1 MASTT
6 GKNRSILAGL
16 VAPVTETPT
25 VERGAPAT
33 ERLSTRLTGLA
44 RVTSGDVKE
53 KTLKLVDPARCRMW
67 SRHNRR
73 YDLLNEASCADLLES
88 LRSQGEQE
96 FPAIVRRVE
105 DDPAFDY
112 EVISGARR
120 NWSGN
125 YLRNVE
131 HREIRYLIEE
141 RELTDEQAFRLADV
155 ENRARQDI
163 SDYERALDYR
173 HAVETF
179 YGGVAQRMAERLE
192 VPKAWLSRF
201 LDLGKLP
208 TDVVEAFGD
217 PRQLKERHARTLKPL
232 LADDASR
239 PKVMAEAKR
248 LAGVQAAA
256 VASGKGLL
264 DPAKVVTLLVKAS
277 AAPAS
282 AKKPTAKGVMNVTN
296 EAGATLFTL
305 ARKGAKRVVL
315 ELSLDAEASNA
326 DFQAAFARELDRVRP
341 KA

>member
-73 YDLLNEASCADLLES
+73 YDLLNEVSCADLLES

-105 DDPAFDY
+105 DDPGFDY

-120 NWSGN
+120 HWSVS

-141 RELTDEQAFRLADV
+141 RELSDEQAFRLADV
-155 ENRARQDI
+155 ENRARKDI

-217 PRQLKERHARTLKPL
+217 IRLLRENHAREIKPL
-232 LADDASR
+232 LADDGLR
-239 PKVMAEAKR
+239 PKVMVEAKR
-248 LAGVQAAA
+248 LAADQSALKAAGKAPLDPPKVIAALKA
-256 VASGKGLL
+256 VARTKGPGK
-264 DPAKVVTLLVKAS
+264 
-277 AAPAS
+277 
-282 AKKPTAKGVMNVTN
+282 TAKGVAVVTS
-296 EAGATLFTL
+296 ESGATLFTL
-305 ARKGAKRVVL
+305 ARKGSKTVVL
-315 ELSLDAEASNA
+315 ELALDADASNA
-326 DFQAAFARELDRVRP
+326 DFQSAFQRELQRLRP
-341 KA
+341 KP

>member
-73 YDLLNEASCADLLES
+73 YDLLDETSCADLLES
-88 LRSQGEQE
+88 LRAQGEQE

-105 DDPAFDY
+105 DDPAIDY

-120 NWSGN
+120 HWSVS
-125 YLRNVE
+125 YLRNIE

-155 ENRARQDI
+155 ENRSRKDI

-192 VPKAWLSRF
+192 VPRAWLSRF

-217 PRQLKERHARTLKPL
+217 IRLLRENHAREIKPL
-232 LADDASR
+232 LADDESR

-248 LAGVQAAA
+248 LAAQQAACRAAGKAMLEPPKVISALKA
-256 VASGKGLL
+256 VASRK
-264 DPAKVVTLLVKAS
+264 PAAKAS
-277 AAPAS
+277 NRATVVSSDSGAA
-282 AKKPTAKGVMNVTN
+282 
-296 EAGATLFTL
+296 LFTL
-305 ARKGAKRVVL
+305 VRKGSKKVVL
-315 ELSLDAEASNA
+315 ELALDADASNA
-326 DFQAAFARELDRVRP
+326 DFQSAFQRELQRLRP